1 MKNGPLLAIGILLI
15 LIIGVG
21 SYWYGSREAN
31 TAPGQSNN
39 GLTDAQIALIGTFE
53 ECRVHFAVQESWP
66 PRCSTPDGRT
76 FAQDIGNELAKMDLI
91 TIDSPRPTAT
101 ITGSPLTISGK
112 ARGTWYFEA
121 SFPIELQDAS
131 GTVIARHYAEAQSE
145 WMTEAFV
152 PYKATLTYPAQP
164 AGSRGKL
171 ILRKDNP
178 SGLPEHDDALIVPVV
193 FQ

>member
-1 MKNGPLLAIGILLI
+1 MKTGPVITLLVILLI
-15 LIIGVG
+15 AIGVG
-21 SYWYGSREAN
+21 AYWYTDVR
-31 TAPGQSNN
+31 APKNPDTQN
-39 GLTDAQIALIGTFE
+39 GLSEQDIAKIGSFE
-53 ECRVHFAVQESWP
+53 ECAVHYPTQESWP

-91 TIDSPRPTAT
+91 TIDAPRPRATVISPMT
-101 ITGSPLTISGK
+101 ITGK

-131 GTVIARHYAEAQSE
+131 GTVIATHYAEAQSD
-145 WMTEAFV
+145 WMTEDFV
-152 PYKATLTYPAQP
+152 PFKATLTFPAQSP
-164 AGSRGKL
+164 GSVGKL

-178 SGLPEHDDALIVPVV
+178 SGDAIRDDQLVVPVV